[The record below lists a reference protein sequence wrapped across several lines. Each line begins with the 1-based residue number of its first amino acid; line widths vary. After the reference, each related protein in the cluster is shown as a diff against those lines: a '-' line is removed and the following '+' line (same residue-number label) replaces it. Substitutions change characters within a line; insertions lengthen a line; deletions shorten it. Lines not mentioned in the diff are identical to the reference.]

1 MFYTIYQIKNVV
13 NGKIYIG
20 MHQTKDL
27 NDSYMGSGLKLR
39 NAYNKYGF
47 ENFKKEIL
55 FILDSREEMI
65 QKEKELVTEEFCRRQ
80 DTYNICIGGHGGG
93 IRKGAV
99 LSDETKQKISN
110 TNKIVMQDKEI
121 RQKISESAKQ
131 RVWNQDFKDKTSKR
145 VSNTIWIKKDNE
157 TKMIQ
162 PEELEKHIKEGWIK
176 GRVMNNGMKNPEIAK
191 KCGAIRKRSLTL
203 DGVTYGD
210 YKKAA
215 AAIEKSPSYVQGLVK
230 EGRAMF
236 GEKGSG
242 F

>member
-1 MFYTIYQIKNVV
+1 
-13 NGKIYIG
+13 
-20 MHQTKDL
+20 MHKTKDL
-27 NDSYMGSGLKLR
+27 NDNYMGSGLKLR
-39 NAYNKYGF
+39 NAYNKYGI

-55 FILDSREEMI
+55 FTLDSREEMI
-65 QKEKELVTEEFCRRQ
+65 QKEKELVTEEFCRRH

-99 LSDETKQKISN
+99 LSEETKQKISI

-121 RQKISESAKQ
+121 RRKISESAKQ
-131 RVWNQDFKDKTSKR
+131 RVWKQESKDKTSKR
-145 VSNTIWIKKDNE
+145 VSNTIWIKKNNE

-162 PEELEKHIKEGWIK
+162 PEELENYLSEGWIK
-176 GRVMNNGMKNPEIAK
+176 GRIMNNAMKNPDIAK
-191 KCGAIRKRSLTL
+191 KCGAVRKRSLTL
-203 DGVTYGD
+203 DGITYGD

-215 AAIEKSPSYVQGLVK
+215 VAIGKSPSYVRSLVK

>member
-1 MFYTIYQIKNVV
+1 
-13 NGKIYIG
+13 
-20 MHQTKDL
+20 
-27 NDSYMGSGLKLR
+27 
-39 NAYNKYGF
+39 
-47 ENFKKEIL
+47 
-55 FILDSREEMI
+55 
-65 QKEKELVTEEFCRRQ
+65 
-80 DTYNICIGGHGGG
+80 
-93 IRKGAV
+93 
-99 LSDETKQKISN
+99 
-110 TNKIVMQDKEI
+110 MQDKEI

-131 RVWNQDFKDKTSKR
+131 RVWNQEFKDKASKR

-191 KCGAIRKRSLTL
+191 KCGAIRKRSLIL

-210 YKKAA
+210 YGKAA
-215 AAIEKSPSYVQGLVK
+215 VAIGKSPSYVQKLVK
-230 EGRAMF
+230 QGKATF

>member
-1 MFYTIYQIKNVV
+1 MFYTIYQITNNV

-27 NDSYMGSGLKLR
+27 NDNYMGSGLKLR
-39 NAYNKYGF
+39 NAYKKYGVK
-47 ENFKKEIL
+47 NFKKEIL
-55 FILDSREEMI
+55 FILDTREEMI
-65 QKEKELVTEEFCRRQ
+65 QKEKELVTEEFCRRN

-99 LSDETKQKISN
+99 LSEETKQKISN
-110 TNKIVMQDKEI
+110 TNKIIMQDKEI
-121 RQKISESAKQ
+121 RQKISDSAKQ
-131 RVWNQDFKDKTSKR
+131 RVWNQESKDKMSKR
-145 VSNTIWIKKDNE
+145 VSNTVWVKKNSD

-162 PEELEKHIKEGWIK
+162 PEELQNHLQDGWIK
-176 GRVMNNGMKNPEIAK
+176 GRILNNAMKNPEMAK
-191 KCGAIRKRSLTL
+191 KHGLSRRRSLTL

-215 AAIEKSPSYVQGLVK
+215 SAIGKSPSHIQGLVK
-230 EGRAMF
+230 EGKAFF
-236 GEKGSG
+236 GPKGSG